1 MSNFWY
7 DTFWDWIYLFDL
19 TLTWLPYLVVKV
31 VVFRTLRKI
40 CYDIKW
46 IIVRYVYKKWGVN
59 LWSISSI
66 SSIDEPQ
73 DRTYLAA
80 KEIYTTEKTFNQI
93 LHLLYVDF
101 REHIMELKIVP
112 DAEFEKIFSN
122 IVQIRLFSDALLKEL
137 EERIQA
143 WDVETSKIA
152 DILVRVGP
160 FIK

>member
-1 MSNFWY
+1 MRGKN
-7 DTFWDWIYLFDL
+7 
-19 TLTWLPYLVVKV
+19 
-31 VVFRTLRKI
+31 
-40 CYDIKW
+40 IKS
-46 IIVRYVYKKWGVN
+46 R
-59 LWSISSI
+59 SISSI
-66 SSIDEPQ
+66 SSNDEPQ

-137 EERIQA
+137 EERIKA

>member
-1 MSNFWY
+1 M
-7 DTFWDWIYLFDL
+7 
-19 TLTWLPYLVVKV
+19 K
-31 VVFRTLRKI
+31 FR
-40 CYDIKW
+40 
-46 IIVRYVYKKWGVN
+46 
-59 LWSISSI
+59 SISSI
-66 SSIDEPQ
+66 SSNDEPQ
-73 DRTYLAA
+73 DKIYLAA

-137 EERIQA
+137 EERIKA

>member
-1 MSNFWY
+1 M
-7 DTFWDWIYLFDL
+7 
-19 TLTWLPYLVVKV
+19 
-31 VVFRTLRKI
+31 
-40 CYDIKW
+40 
-46 IIVRYVYKKWGVN
+46 
-59 LWSISSI
+59 
-66 SSIDEPQ
+66 
-73 DRTYLAA
+73 
-80 KEIYTTEKTFNQI
+80 
-93 LHLLYVDF
+93 
-101 REHIMELKIVP
+101 P